1 MTIGINKGTEIMAG
15 VVSVAP
21 TVDGYATLS
30 TTPVKVDLCTAGLG
44 QMRRVKIS
52 NLTASTNRLAWT
64 FVAAGAAAPSL
75 SADPAAAT
83 AGAILGPGQV
93 EYLVI
98 SGNVDLYVVG
108 SAASTVWC
116 AVSFA
121 V

>member
-1 MTIGINKGTEIMAG
+1 MTIGVNKSNEIMAG

-21 TVDGYATLS
+21 TVDGS
-30 TTPVKVDLCTAGLG
+30 TTLTTSAVEVDLCTTALG

-52 NLTASTNRLAWT
+52 NLTAATNRLAWT
-64 FVAAGAAAPSL
+64 LVAAGAAAPTV
-75 SADPAAAT
+75 SADPASAS

-98 SGNVDLYVVG
+98 PGDVDLYVIG

-116 AVSFA
+116 VVSFA